1 MTMTKWRAR
10 VALVGQAGICLKR
23 ALRVLSTLFL
33 ALAVVSPLQMMTAD
47 PAGAATRT
55 LRDPFSREVVQ
66 RGDVDRDPYHIEHV
80 YEVQRRLKR
89 VGLFEVQ
96 PTGTFG
102 PITEAGVK
110 AFQKRNGLT
119 VNGRVGY
126 RTWRLLIRQSIRGRQ
141 GVPAG
146 CKAVGWHACY
156 DRKWHQVNLY
166 HQGTLLNSWLVRG
179 GAATTPTRV
188 GRFRVYYRDV
198 DHVSSLFH
206 TPMPY
211 SQFFYRGQALHGS
224 RLMMDPYVGHS
235 HGCVNFWTED
245 ARQLWNLTS
254 TKRLWVH
261 VYGHRS

>member
-1 MTMTKWRAR
+1 MNWTRAR
-10 VALVGQAGICLKR
+10 VEMVGHEARPRGAARR
-23 ALRVLSTLFL
+23 AVGVLLL
-33 ALAVVSPLQMMTAD
+33 ALTLAAPAQVMTAD
-47 PAGAATRT
+47 PAGAARSTVGQR
-55 LRDPFSREVVQ
+55 FGREAVQ
-66 RGDVDRDPYHIEHV
+66 RGDVDRDPYHIAHV

-89 VGLFEVQ
+89 LGLFDVP

-110 AFQKRNGLT
+110 AFQTHHGLPVT
-119 VNGRVGY
+119 GRVGR
-126 RTWRLLIRQSIRGRQ
+126 RTWVPLIKQSVRGRRA
-141 GVPAG
+141 VPAG
-146 CKAVGWHACY
+146 CKTAGWHACY
-156 DRKWHQVNLY
+156 DRRWHQVNLY
-166 HQGTLLNSWLVRG
+166 HKGMLLNSWLVRG
-179 GAATTPTRV
+179 GAAATPTRV
-188 GRFRVYYRDV
+188 GRFRVYYRDI
-198 DHVSSLFH
+198 DHVSSLFD

-261 VYGHRS
+261 VYGRRS